1 VVNSAL
7 LKDLVPLN
15 SLLPTDRAELA
26 RGARL
31 GQYQPGQ
38 VVFTRGDAAAT
49 TVYLLSG
56 EIDLF
61 DGKVSRKVAGGTA
74 AAAHPVAQGARRA
87 TTGTMSRAGQVLF
100 IEREKLDLMLT
111 WTQTGGVEVVELDA
125 GDWMSA
131 LLASPAFARIP
142 PGSIGQILASMR
154 PQAFRTGE
162 LLLRQGDSGDA
173 WYVVTEG
180 QCHVVQKGDDGR
192 LVELSRLGIGQAFG
206 EEALVSGNPRNATV
220 RALTDGAVM
229 RLSADDFNRL
239 LKAPLLTEVG
249 VDDIPTEAVL
259 VDVRLEQEYRQGRL
273 PGALNVPLGRLRQ
286 LAATLDPAVCYVVY
300 CDTGRRSASATFLL
314 AERGFDARLLSGGIP
329 ADEMPVRG

>member
-1 VVNSAL
+1 VVNAAL

-31 GQYQPGQ
+31 GNYQPGQ

-61 DGKVSRKVAGGTA
+61 DGKASRKIAGGTA

-87 TTGTMSRAGQVLF
+87 ATGTMTRAGQVLF
-100 IEREKLDLMLT
+100 VEREKLDLMLT
-111 WTQTGGVEVVELDA
+111 WSQTGGVEVVELDT

-131 LLASPAFARIP
+131 LLASPAFGRIP
-142 PGSIGQILASMR
+142 PGNIGQILASMR
-154 PQAFRTGE
+154 PQPFKTGD
-162 LLLRQGDSGDA
+162 LLVRQGEPGDA

-180 QCHVVQKGDDGR
+180 QCHVVQKGADGR
-192 LVELSRLGIGQAFG
+192 LEELSRLGIGQAFG

-220 RALTDGAVM
+220 RALSDGMVM
-229 RLSADDFNRL
+229 RLAADDFNRL

-273 PGALNVPLGRLRQ
+273 PGALNLPLGKLRQ
-286 LAATLDPAVCYVVY
+286 LAATLDPAACYVVY

>member
-1 VVNSAL
+1 MVNAAL

-26 RGARL
+26 RGARV
-31 GQYQPGQ
+31 GNYQRGQ
-38 VVFTRGDAAAT
+38 VVFTRGDSAAT

-56 EIDLF
+56 EIELY
-61 DGKVSRKVAGGTA
+61 DGKSSRKVAGGTA
-74 AAAHPVAQGARRA
+74 AAAHPIAQGARRA

-111 WTQTGGVEVVELDA
+111 WSQTGGVEVVELDGA
-125 GDWMSA
+125 DWMSA

-142 PGSIGQILASMR
+142 PGNIGQILAAMR
-154 PQAFRTGE
+154 PQSFKTGE
-162 LLLRQGDSGDA
+162 PIVSQGEPGDA
-173 WYVVTEG
+173 WYVITEG
-180 QCHVVQKGDDGR
+180 QCQVVQQGDDGR
-192 LVELSRLGIGQAFG
+192 LVELSRLGVGQAFG
-206 EEALVSGNPRNATV
+206 EEALVSHNPRNATV

-229 RLSADDFNRL
+229 RLAAADFNRL
-239 LKAPLLTEVG
+239 LKAPLLTEVA

-259 VDVRLEQEYRQGRL
+259 VDVRLEEEYRQGRL
-273 PGALNVPLGRLRQ
+273 PGALNVPLRRLRE
-286 LAATLDPAVCYVVY
+286 LAATLDPRACYVVY